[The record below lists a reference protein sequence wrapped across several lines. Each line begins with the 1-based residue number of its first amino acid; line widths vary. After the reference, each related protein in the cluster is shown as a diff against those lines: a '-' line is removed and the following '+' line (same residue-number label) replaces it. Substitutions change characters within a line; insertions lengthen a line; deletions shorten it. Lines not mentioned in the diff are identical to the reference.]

1 MTLEVGM
8 IYGEFSN
15 FQEFSIFLAQI
26 FAVLVY
32 VLEMLTSMIIFGLL
46 SWRANEDKLGDFG
59 VKLFIY
65 TVVLLFNAILITGAF
80 LDLIKKIGG

>member
-1 MTLEVGM
+1 M